1 MKLFITLMKLLQKWQ
16 IKPLRVYHLV
26 KLCLSLERLALIKT
40 KQGVPFIYDEHTA
53 ETAVYYAVDLG
64 KSYRLIDE
72 SMLVDLKLTEQQ
84 IREMSLFNVRKLS
97 NSYTTDEVKGNI
109 FTLLTQMTGM
119 MQVGY

>member
-1 MKLFITLMKLLQKWQ
+1 MKLFITLMKLLHKWQ

-64 KSYRLIDE
+64 NHI
-72 SMLVDLKLTEQQ
+72 V
-84 IREMSLFNVRKLS
+84 
-97 NSYTTDEVKGNI
+97 
-109 FTLLTQMTGM
+109 
-119 MQVGY
+119 